1 VVWQFGQYHVIR
13 KITKPEKDCP
23 RGNRNI
29 IDVPQRV
36 PKIQHPFVNIDRIS
50 GVWPAN
56 TTDWQATH
64 EAGHL
69 MGLPDRYNYNNFKPD
84 PNFVNNIMSTYG
96 GSPNE
101 QDIRQIINASGND
114 VDYGD

>member
-1 VVWQFGQYHVIR
+1 
-13 KITKPEKDCP
+13 
-23 RGNRNI
+23 
-29 IDVPQRV
+29 
-36 PKIQHPFVNIDRIS
+36 
-50 GVWPAN
+50 
-56 TTDWQATH
+56 
-64 EAGHL
+64 